1 MPKTTLLLLVLWIQ
15 SCFVFGQNSKIDSLK
30 NVAAQETNVT
40 EKLKNYFLISN
51 EYYRKQL
58 RYDSAFVYLKKIRTI
73 AHEEGNKEAE
83 LVALNNQALIYEILG
98 DKEKAISYFNKGL
111 HVSKELSMPS
121 RDVLLYNNIGLLYKD
136 LKQYEKSLTYLDSAY
151 VIVKNGESRRLFGVV
166 NTSLGETNYATGN
179 YKESIHYLKIGV
191 SILDSLQQPSSEADF
206 ALAKSYRAEKK
217 IDSAILQ
224 AEKAFR
230 EAQEQNAPKSA
241 YESSLLLSSMYAEI
255 GDSEK
260 EAIYLKETL
269 RYNDSLSIRTNLN
282 DIELKELKEQQK
294 VQAQQLQSL
303 KNKDLLYTILYIIGA
318 IVLILLG
325 ILLFK
330 QFKTSKLT
338 KDMHEAHKT
347 LIKSELDKRKNNT
360 KTN

>member
-1 MPKTTLLLLVLWIQ
+1 MLKSIFIFFILLSQTYSSISQTSYV
-15 SCFVFGQNSKIDSLK
+15 DSLK
-30 NVAAQETNVT
+30 GVAAQETNVT
-40 EKLKNYFLISN
+40 EKLKNYFHISN

-58 RYDSAFVYLKKIRTI
+58 RYDSSLVYLNKIRTI
-73 AHEEGNKEAE
+73 AHKEGNKEAV
-83 LVALNNQALIYEILG
+83 LVALNNQALIYDILG

-111 HVSKELSMPS
+111 HVSKELNMPS

-151 VIVKNGESRRLFGVV
+151 AIVKNGESKRLFGVV
-166 NTSLGETNYATGN
+166 NTSLGETNYAIGN
-179 YKESIHYLKIGV
+179 YKESIHYLKTGV

-217 IDSAILQ
+217 IDLAIRQ
-224 AEKAFR
+224 AQKAFR
-230 EAQEQNAPKSA
+230 EAQEQKAPKSA

-269 RYNDSLSIRTNLN
+269 RYNDSLSLRTDLN

-303 KNKDLLYTILYIIGA
+303 KDKDILYTVLYIVGA
-318 IVLILLG
+318 IILVLLSIL
-325 ILLFK
+325 IFR
-330 QFKTSKLT
+330 QYRNAKLT
-338 KDMHEAHKT
+338 RDIHSAQRD
-347 LIKSELDKRKNNT
+347 LIQSELERRGKG
-360 KTN
+360 TNQN